1 MQLVFHG
8 KKREAIAL
16 IPMTQSARKRKN
28 KIHEKIYIFKKPLKI
43 ETGHKFYKQNSK
55 EEKQKTKKIETS
67 AEKLRKL
74 LKEEKR

>member
-55 EEKQKTKKIETS
+55 EEIPIW
-67 AEKLRKL
+67 
-74 LKEEKR
+74 